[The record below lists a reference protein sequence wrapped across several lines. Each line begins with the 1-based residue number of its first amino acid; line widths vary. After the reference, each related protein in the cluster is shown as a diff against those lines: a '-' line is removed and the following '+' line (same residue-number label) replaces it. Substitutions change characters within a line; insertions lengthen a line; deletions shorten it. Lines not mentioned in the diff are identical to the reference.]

1 MSQMLIGIENM
12 PKAAETAELIKQFS
26 EEEQKEMLFY
36 MQAFAQGMK
45 YGMSKA
51 MAPEPKKT
59 A

>member
-12 PKAAETAELIKQFS
+12 PKAVETTELIKQFS
-26 EEEQKEMLFY
+26 EEEQREMLFY
-36 MQAFAQGMK
+36 MQVFSQGVR

-51 MAPEPKKT
+51 QSEPKKK